1 MAFYMITSIIQ
12 SEETKLSDLT
22 ANLRLF
28 DEQDIKY
35 CSQPNSSVQYE
46 LFLGCSTACVCLLIC
61 RQITN
66 QKALKFSNLNRV
78 LCIY

>member
-1 MAFYMITSIIQ
+1 MITSIIQ

-35 CSQPNSSVQYE
+35 CTQPNSSVQIWIIFGLFYSLRLFVYLSSNYE
-46 LFLGCSTACVCLLIC
+46 PEGSEVF
-61 RQITN
+61 
-66 QKALKFSNLNRV
+66 KFE
-78 LCIY
+78 